1 MTGLTA
7 QDALTPNIIAV
18 GEEMRPRD
26 VAVDPRCEV
35 FAVFKEPLSSLT
47 PLQPPFLGLVER
59 ERVGC
64 YPLRIFADLISS
76 GNAFTLE
83 RSTPLAQVVSRFQH
97 CSDNAVAVL
106 GSPQQFVGVVTRRSL
121 LETLLEHERRLR
133 SCDVEAQA
141 DPTTRSSEPLPVE
154 DTTPSHMLRGAVQRS
169 ATEWILDESR
179 ERQRLAGDIHD
190 RLRQLLFVARL
201 HLDQAQQPSVQG
213 LASAGLGTVDQLLDE
228 SLAYTRLLIE
238 ELTPSGLR
246 SGDLVS
252 TALGMLVLEMR
263 QRGYQ
268 VHVAAVPSNLRFSDP
283 ITAFLYRAIR
293 SFLRQ
298 AMGEGVSSLITV
310 SVEGEPASCV
320 RVRAAINGETR
331 SPGAEDAPSL
341 GSMIEMSVAGIQARG
356 MLLGMTVSVESLPGT
371 TTALVLDVPLQDS
384 STLL

>member
-1 MTGLTA
+1 VTGLTA
-7 QDALTPNIIAV
+7 QDALTSNIIAV
-18 GEEMRPRD
+18 GEDMRPRD

-35 FAVFKEPLSSLT
+35 FAVFKESPSVLA
-47 PLQPPFLGLVER
+47 PFQPSFLGLVER

-64 YPLRIFADLISS
+64 YPLRIFADLITT
-76 GNAFTLE
+76 GNVFTLE

-121 LETLLEHERRLR
+121 LETLLEHERRRR

-141 DPTTRSSEPLPVE
+141 GPTTWSAEPLPVE
-154 DTTPSHMLRGAVQRS
+154 DATPSHTFRRAVQRS

-179 ERQRLAGDIHD
+179 ERQRLASDIHD

-213 LASAGLGTVDQLLDE
+213 LASVGLGTVDQLLNE

-238 ELTPSGLR
+238 ELTPSGLQ

-252 TALGMLVLEMR
+252 RALDMLVLEMR
-263 QRGYQ
+263 QRGFQ
-268 VHVAAVPSNLRFSDP
+268 IHVAAVPSNLRFSDP
-283 ITAFLYRAIR
+283 ITAFVYRAAR
-293 SFLRQ
+293 SFLRP

-310 SVEGEPASCV
+310 SMEGEPASCV
-320 RVRAAINGETR
+320 RVRAAINEETR
-331 SPGAEDAPSL
+331 SRGVEDAPSF
-341 GSMIEMSVAGIQARG
+341 GSMVEMSVPGIQARG
-356 MLLGMTVSVESLPGT
+356 MLLGITVSVESSPGT
-371 TTALVLDVPLQDS
+371 TTALVLDVPLPAPHCS
-384 STLL
+384 

>member
-35 FAVFKEPLSSLT
+35 FAVFKEPPSLLA
-47 PLQPPFLGLVER
+47 PFQPSFLGLVER
-59 ERVGC
+59 ERIGC
-64 YPLRIFADLISS
+64 HPLRIFADLISS
-76 GNAFTLE
+76 GNIVTLE
-83 RSTPLAQVVSRFQH
+83 RLTPLAHIVFRFQQ
-97 CSDNAVAVL
+97 SNDTAVAVL
-106 GSPQQFVGVVTRRSL
+106 GPLQQFVGVVTRRSL

-133 SCDVEAQA
+133 PCDAEAQT
-141 DPTTRSSEPLPVE
+141 DPTTWLSEPLPLE
-154 DTTPSHMLRGAVQRS
+154 DTTPFQKYRRAVQRS

-201 HLDQAQQPSVQG
+201 HLDQAQQPSVHG

-238 ELTPSGLR
+238 ELTPSGLQ
-246 SGDLVS
+246 SGGLVS
-252 TALGMLVLEMR
+252 RALDMLVLEMR
-263 QRGYQ
+263 QRGFQ
-268 VHVAAVPSNLRFSDP
+268 IHVATVPSNLKFSNP
-283 ITAFLYRAIR
+283 ITAFLYRAMR
-293 SFLRQ
+293 SFLRS

-331 SPGAEDAPSL
+331 SRGVEDAPSF
-341 GSMIEMSVAGIQARG
+341 GSMVEMSVPGIQARG
-356 MLLGMTVSVESLPGT
+356 MPLGITVSVESSPGT
-371 TTALVLDVPLQDS
+371 TTALVLDVPLPAPHCS
-384 STLL
+384 